1 MSQMNYMN
9 LEHLC
14 DTLNQM
20 HSQVSGDMHFSQAM
34 GILFLIERTLEN
46 AQTFG
51 GQPPKDTAGI
61 WSWDETRYLVA
72 ATNGGFE
79 LCSRDEYDA

>member
-14 DTLNQM
+14 GTLNQM
-20 HSQVSGDMHFSQAM
+20 HSQVSGDMHYSQAM
-34 GILFLIERTLEN
+34 GILFLIERTLNN

-51 GQPPKDTAGI
+51 GEPPADTTGI
-61 WSWDETRYLVA
+61 WSWSETHYLVA
-72 ATNGGFE
+72 ADQGGFR
-79 LCSRDEYDA
+79 LCPRAEYDA